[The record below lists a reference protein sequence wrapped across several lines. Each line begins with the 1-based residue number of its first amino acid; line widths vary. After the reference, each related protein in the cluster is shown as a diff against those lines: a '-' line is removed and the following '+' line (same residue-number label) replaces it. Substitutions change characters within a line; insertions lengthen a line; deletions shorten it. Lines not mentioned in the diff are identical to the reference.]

1 VVLVEDAVSLEL
13 LIEGEHCSLGLGL
26 DVASAATPAKE
37 DTGGWRGGSGWEGS
51 CDGCGERRG
60 VWETAVVACATAAG
74 VVVGAGAVDGGAFG
88 DLEGHCG
95 YLVEVAV
102 VVVVV
107 VVVEG
112 GGRSLIYMLLVGY
125 YSRKYRSLCKI
136 WYCSSSSNSSE
147 VE

>member
-1 VVLVEDAVSLEL
+1 MLVEDTVSLEL
-13 LIEGEHCSLGLGL
+13 LVEGEHCSLGLGL
-26 DVASAATPAKE
+26 DVASSATPAKE

-51 CDGCGERRG
+51 RDGCGERRG
-60 VWETAVVACATAAG
+60 AWETAVVACAAAAG
-74 VVVGAGAVDGGAFG
+74 VVVGAGVVEGGAFG

-95 YLVEVAV
+95 CLVE

-125 YSRKYRSLCKI
+125 YGRKYRLLCKI
-136 WYCSSSSNSSE
+136 WYCSSSSNSNE

>member
-1 VVLVEDAVSLEL
+1 LVFVEDTVSLEL
-13 LIEGEHCSLGLGL
+13 LVEGEHCSLGLGL
-26 DVASAATPAKE
+26 DVASATTPAKE

-51 CDGCGERRG
+51 RDSCRERRG
-60 VWETAVVACATAAG
+60 AWETAAVACAAAAG
-74 VVVGAGAVDGGAFG
+74 VVVGAGVVDGGAFG

-95 YLVEVAV
+95 YLVEVLV
-102 VVVVV
+102 VVVF
-107 VVVEG
+107 VEG

-125 YSRKYRSLCKI
+125 YGRKYRSLCKI

>member
-1 VVLVEDAVSLEL
+1 MVLVEDTVSLEL
-13 LIEGEHCSLGLGL
+13 LVEGEHCSLGLGL
-26 DVASAATPAKE
+26 NVASAATPAKE
-37 DTGGWRGGSGWEGS
+37 DTGDWRGGSGWEGS
-51 CDGCGERRG
+51 RDGCRERRG
-60 VWETAVVACATAAG
+60 AWETAVVACAAAAG
-74 VVVGAGAVDGGAFG
+74 VIVGAGVVDGGAFS

-107 VVVEG
+107 KG

-125 YSRKYRSLCKI
+125 YGRKYRSLCKI
-136 WYCSSSSNSSE
+136 WYCSNSSNSSE